1 LIEKESTQLAG
12 YSLGMD
18 LLGVTGEVP
27 LRLPARQFP
36 ARRLAEKT
44 RKTRVNIQS
53 AYPAAD
59 EVAQT
64 TADILTAIGE
74 RIRSARL
81 AQGMTLQSL
90 AAAANLSPSM
100 LSLVERGRATPSIGS
115 LVVIAT
121 CLGVAMSDLVAP
133 GPLANPGVV
142 VRAADQQIVE
152 TANHVIRRIIRED
165 RGRGVSIAVN
175 EYLPNTGNSEQPV
188 AHDGYEYG
196 FVLEGTLSVEV
207 DGTPYVLNRGDL
219 ISYSSRKPHRLWNYS
234 DDKVRTL
241 WFNLQRD

>member
-1 LIEKESTQLAG
+1 MSVQST
-12 YSLGMD
+12 
-18 LLGVTGEVP
+18 
-27 LRLPARQFP
+27 
-36 ARRLAEKT
+36 
-44 RKTRVNIQS
+44 
-53 AYPAAD
+53 YPATD
-59 EVAQT
+59 EVAQA

-90 AAAANLSPSM
+90 AVAADLSPSM

-133 GPLANPGVV
+133 GPPANPGIV

-165 RGRGVSIAVN
+165 RTRGVSIAIN
-175 EYLPNTGNSEQPV
+175 EYQPDTGNSDQAV
-188 AHDGYEYG
+188 SHDGYEYG

-207 DGTPYVLNRGDL
+207 DGTCYVLTRGDL

-234 DDKVRTL
+234 KGKVRTL